1 MSDDRKHL
9 DYMSL
14 ALEQARKCEATLN
27 AFCVGAIIV
36 KDSTN
41 TVIVTSYS
49 RELPGNTHAEQ
60 NCLTKLLFETT
71 AAEADTTYSLY
82 TTMEPCSERLSG
94 NIPCTDSIITYNNS
108 SERKERRLGRVETV
122 YVGVKEPGDFIITN
136 AGQDKLLA
144 NGVGY
149 IHISGLEEE
158 ILAVARKGHSN
169 VQSPYNRREDN
180 SRV

>member
-9 DYMSL
+9 EYMGL
-14 ALEQARKCEATLN
+14 ALEQARKCEATLT

-41 TVIVTSYS
+41 TVIVTGYS

-60 NCLTKLLFETT
+60 NCLTKLLPEMT
-71 AAEADTTYSLY
+71 AAGADTTYSLY
-82 TTMEPCSERLSG
+82 TTMEPCSKRLSG
-94 NIPCTDSIITYNNS
+94 NTPCTDSIITYNS
-108 SERKERRLGRVETV
+108 SRQKVGGLGRIGTV
-122 YVGVKEPGDFIITN
+122 YVGVKEPGDFITSN
-136 AGQDKLLA
+136 VGQDKLLA

-158 ILAVARKGHSN
+158 ILAVARKGHAN
-169 VQSPYNRREDN
+169 P
-180 SRV
+180 

>member
-9 DYMSL
+9 EYMSF
-14 ALEQARKCEATLN
+14 ALVQARKCEVTLT

-36 KDSTN
+36 EDSTN
-41 TVIVTSYS
+41 TVIATGYS

-60 NCLTKLLFETT
+60 NCLTKLLSETT
-71 AAEADTTYSLY
+71 AARADTKYSLY

-94 NIPCTDSIITYNNS
+94 NIPCTDSIIRYNNS
-108 SERKERRLGRVETV
+108 SERKERGLGRVEAV
-122 YVGVKEPGDFIITN
+122 YVGVKEPGDFITN
-136 AGQDKLLA
+136 NVGQDKLLA

-158 ILAVARKGHSN
+158 ILEVARKGHSN
-169 VQSPYNRREDN
+169 I
-180 SRV
+180 